1 MLERFARWVLR
12 VRVVIIAL
20 SIVLTGL
27 AVLALVTKARVES
40 DVSKY
45 LPADDPVIQRFTHAG
60 EKFGGVTVALVVVD
74 FGDAFTQEALTDL
87 DRLTRALQKISGV
100 KWVISLAN
108 VDDVQESQVDGEKAV
123 LVGKLIAP
131 GKIPSDPEELSRLRR
146 YVLGKETL
154 TGTVVSADGRYA
166 SVACTIL
173 EQADRVVVA
182 SEIERV
188 ARAEIQSRTL
198 YFSGFPNWTKTMS
211 HIILS
216 DMARLVPIVAL
227 LVILVLFVSFRSLRG
242 VLLPLLNVMLSST
255 WAMGLMAALDWPIT
269 MLSNAVPV
277 LMMALGTAYSIHL
290 LHRVNESAAADPTR
304 AGLTKA
310 LSEVFVPILGAGVTT
325 VAGFL
330 SFLTTNLSFIRQTGW
345 IAAFGIFTA
354 MALALTLLP
363 AILSFLA
370 PPRPRRAESE
380 GAGRAGLFL
389 TRAFDRIVAAVLR
402 RPMVA
407 VIAALLLAAAT
418 VPFILRLESRF
429 DMIEYFPHDSDV
441 RTADRLMREKLGG
454 NTPVWVTIAGDA
466 KDPLVLR
473 HALLAGKFLR
483 AQGDIQDVRS
493 IADLL
498 AEMNQVLS
506 GRRSLPDSR
515 EGIANLWL
523 NLEGKDIL
531 DQLVDGERRE
541 LLVQGRC
548 RTGDTGR
555 LRRLVAELDRFLGG
569 FPRRFVPVRLSETD
583 AETAAKAGDTTRRW
597 VAWAIALD
605 VKARTARELDP
616 EEVLRWLD
624 AADRGVRLDPEALR
638 KRVSEYLASPEAE
651 LEIAPERQAAAASE
665 AARALQGAANEE
677 TLAAVLGAR
686 IFDSQAEAEEA
697 MRDLRALARSLLVLA
712 REERGAR
719 RVAALRGA
727 VMDRLTPPASEN
739 SLLRT
744 DIEGDLWELESETAW
759 LPEDEAPAR
768 RAGALAPV
776 EAKLAQTGFHEVTVE
791 VDDGIVRSQLSS
803 LGLAIL
809 VAFVFIALQFRSLV
823 AALVGLIPVGF
834 TLAVI
839 FAVMGALDIK
849 LEPATVLIA
858 SVVVGVGI
866 DYPIHLLSRLRLL
879 AARPGIGA
887 QAAILQSV
895 HSVGR
900 AILIN
905 ALAVLLGMLVF
916 LFAQLIPLHY
926 FGSLMALAMA
936 TSSLSAIIVLPAVVA
951 VARPAFVAK
960 MCSGAAPAQDPGAAA
975 GG

>member
-1 MLERFARWVLR
+1 MLERFARFVLR

-20 SIVLTGL
+20 SVVLTGL
-27 AVLALVTKARVES
+27 AVFALVTKARVES

-45 LPADDPVIQRFTHAG
+45 LPADDPVIQRFTRAG

-74 FGDAFTQEALTDL
+74 FGDAFTAEALSDL
-87 DRLTRALQKISGV
+87 DRLTRVLQKIDGV

-131 GKIPSDPEELSRLRR
+131 GKIPSDPEQLSRLRR

-173 EQADRVVVA
+173 EKADRVAVA
-182 SEIERV
+182 GEIERV
-188 ARAEIQSRTL
+188 ARGEIQTRTL

-227 LVILVLFVSFRSLRG
+227 LVILVLFASFRSLRG

-345 IAAFGIFTA
+345 IAAFGIFVA

-370 PPRPRRAESE
+370 PPRPRRAQGD
-380 GAGRAGLFL
+380 GAGRAGMFL
-389 TRAFDRIVAAVLR
+389 TRAFDAIVAAVLR
-402 RPMVA
+402 RPRIA
-407 VIAALLLAAAT
+407 VIAAALLAAAT
-418 VPFILRLESRF
+418 VPLILRLESRF
-429 DMIEYFPHDSDV
+429 DMIEYFPYESDV

-454 NTPVWVTIAGDA
+454 NTPVWVTIAADA

-498 AEMNQVLS
+498 VEMNQVLS
-506 GRRSLPDSR
+506 GRRALPDSR

-555 LRRLVAELDRFLGG
+555 LRRLVAELDGFLSG
-569 FPRRFVPVRLSETD
+569 FPKRFVSVRLTETD
-583 AETAAKAGDTTRRW
+583 AETARKAADTTRRW
-597 VAWAIALD
+597 VALAIALD
-605 VKARTARELDP
+605 IKARLSRVLDP
-616 EEVLRWLD
+616 GEVLRWLD
-624 AADRGVRLDPEALR
+624 GAARGIRLDPEALR
-638 KRVSEYLASPEAE
+638 KRVGEYLASPEAE
-651 LEIAPERQAAAASE
+651 LEIAPERLPAAANE
-665 AARALQGAANEE
+665 AARALQGVANEE
-677 TLAAVLGAR
+677 TLSAVLGAR
-686 IFDSQAEAEEA
+686 IFASQQEAEEGT
-697 MRDLRALARSLLVLA
+697 RDLRALARSLMILA
-712 REERGAR
+712 REERGR
-719 RVAALRGA
+719 QRVAALRGA
-727 VMDRLTPPASEN
+727 VMQRLMAPASEN
-739 SLLRT
+739 ALLLA
-744 DIEGDLWELESETAW
+744 DIEGDLWELEAETAW
-759 LPEDEAPAR
+759 LPEAEAPAR
-768 RAGALAPV
+768 AGAPV
-776 EAKLAQTGFHEVTVE
+776 EATLAQTGFHEVTVE

-823 AALVGLIPVGF
+823 AALIGLIPVGF

-879 AARPGIGA
+879 AAQPGLGT
-887 QAAILQSV
+887 QTAILHSV

-936 TSSLSAIIVLPAVVA
+936 TSSLSAIIVLPAVVT
-951 VARPAFVAK
+951 VAKPAFVAR
-960 MCSGAAPAQDPGAAA
+960 MCSGATSAQDPGVTI

>member
-12 VRVVIIAL
+12 LRVVIIAL
-20 SIVLTGL
+20 SFVLTGL

-74 FGDAFTQEALTDL
+74 FGDAFTQEALADL

-108 VDDVQESQVDGEKAV
+108 VDDVQESQVEGEKAV

-182 SEIERV
+182 SEIEQV
-188 ARAEIQSRTL
+188 ARAEIQTHTL

-227 LVILVLFVSFRSLRG
+227 LVILALFASFRSLRG

-290 LHRVNESAAADPTR
+290 LHRVNESAAADPTGT
-304 AGLTKA
+304 GLAKA

-345 IAAFGIFTA
+345 IAAFGIFVA
-354 MALALTLLP
+354 MMLALTLLP

-370 PPRPRRAESE
+370 PSRPRRTESE

-389 TRAFDRIVAAVLR
+389 TRAFDGIVAAVLR
-402 RPMVA
+402 RPIVA
-407 VIAALLLAAAT
+407 VIAALLMAATT

-506 GRRSLPDSR
+506 GRRALPDSR

-523 NLEGKDIL
+523 SLEGKDIL

-555 LRRLVAELDRFLGG
+555 LRRLVADLDRFLSG
-569 FPRRFVPVRLSETD
+569 FPRRFVSVRLSDTD
-583 AETAAKAGDTTRRW
+583 AETAEKAGDTTRRW
-597 VAWAIALD
+597 VAWTIALD
-605 VKARTARELDP
+605 VKARLARELDP

-624 AADRGVRLDPEALR
+624 AADRGIRLDLDSLR

-651 LEIAPERQAAAASE
+651 LEIAPERLAAAANE
-665 AARALQGAANEE
+665 AARVLQGAANEE
-677 TLAAVLGAR
+677 TLSAVLGAR
-686 IFDSQAEAEEA
+686 IFASQSEAEEG
-697 MRDLRALARSLLVLA
+697 MRDLRALSRSLLILA
-712 REERGAR
+712 REERGTQ

-727 VMDRLTPPASEN
+727 LMQRLISPASEN
-739 SLLRT
+739 ALLVA

-759 LPEDEAPAR
+759 LPEEEAPAR
-768 RAGALAPV
+768 HAGAPV
-776 EAKLAQTGFHEVTVE
+776 EARLAQTGFHEVTVE

-879 AARPGIGA
+879 AARPGIDA

-951 VARPAFVAK
+951 ATRPAFVAK
-960 MCSGAAPAQDPGAAA
+960 MCSGATAAQDPGATT